1 MGLTPV
7 QEYETNMNLLIGEYK
22 ALSFDLRKKEIY

>member
-7 QEYETNMNLLIGEYK
+7 QEYEANMNYLIGEYK
-22 ALSFDLRKKEIY
+22 ALSFDLKKEIY